1 MSKEEQNHPL
11 QQPLV
16 SGSLLEEIR
25 QAFADYYAS
34 EGCSCCEDI
43 EPHKEASLRLGK
55 LLGAKMYEDG
65 SGVDWYAYRSK
76 Q

>member
-1 MSKEEQNHPL
+1 MPNEEQNQPL

-34 EGCSCCEDI
+34 EGCSCCQDI
-43 EPHKEASLRLGK
+43 EPHEKASLRLGE
-55 LLGAKMYEDG
+55 LLGNTKAGEVLISLADCYP
-65 SGVDWYAYRSK
+65 
-76 Q
+76 QF

>member
-1 MSKEEQNHPL
+1 L
-11 QQPLV
+11 QQALV
-16 SGSLLEEIR
+16 SGSLLQAIR

-34 EGCSCCEDI
+34 EGCSCCQDI
-43 EPHKEASLRLGK
+43 ESHKNASLRLGE

-76 Q
+76 

>member
-1 MSKEEQNHPL
+1 MPNEEQNQPL

-34 EGCSCCEDI
+34 EGCSCCQDI
-43 EPHKEASLRLGK
+43 EPHEKASLRLGE